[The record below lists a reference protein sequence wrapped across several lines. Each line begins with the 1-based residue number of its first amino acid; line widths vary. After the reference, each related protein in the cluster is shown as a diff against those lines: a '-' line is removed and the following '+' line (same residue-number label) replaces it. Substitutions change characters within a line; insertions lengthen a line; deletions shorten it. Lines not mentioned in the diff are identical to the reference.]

1 MEPPKNL
8 PINSHSF
15 FVKLLSIKQ
24 AIILSLHLDFVSLFA
39 AKLPLKQRAAH
50 ISYFLVLLFIL
61 SAGTVTAQ
69 YKVKGTVY
77 DSSRIYRIEAV
88 TVMSTGGRMT
98 ITDSMGRYQIT
109 VDEKDSIWF
118 SYLGKPTPKYPVLK
132 IADIN
137 QFDIAL
143 RLKSD
148 VMQEV
153 RIKSRSYRLD
163 SIQNRKD
170 YAKVFDFHR
179 PTVGSMTS
187 IGPTGA
193 GIDLDELIRL
203 FQFRKNKSMEKFR
216 ERLEEQERQKF
227 IDHRFNKVLVKRLT
241 GLDGDELNVFMLKY
255 RPSYAFAVTA
265 TEYDFQLYIKKCFGL
280 YKSPKSF

>member
-1 MEPPKNL
+1 ML
-8 PINSHSF
+8 HTRILF
-15 FVKLLSIKQ
+15 F
-24 AIILSLHLDFVSLFA
+24 F
-39 AKLPLKQRAAH
+39 
-50 ISYFLVLLFIL
+50 LFIL
-61 SAGTVTAQ
+61 FTGTVSAQ

-88 TVMSTGGRMT
+88 TVMSTGGKMT
-98 ITDSMGRYQIT
+98 MTDSMGHYQIPVT
-109 VDEKDSIWF
+109 EKDSIWF

-148 VMQEV
+148 IMQEV
-153 RIKSRSYRLD
+153 RIKSRSYRMD

-170 YAKVFDFHR
+170 YAKVFNFHR

-193 GIDLDELIRL
+193 GIDLDELIRV
-203 FQFRKNKSMEKFR
+203 FQFRKNRSMEKFR

-241 GLDGDELNVFMLKY
+241 NLDGDELNVFILRY
-255 RPSYAFAVTA
+255 RPSYAFTL
-265 TEYDFQLYIKKCFGL
+265 TDNEYDFQMYVKKCFEQ
-280 YKSPKSF
+280 YKSVKSF

>member
-1 MEPPKNL
+1 MKQNA
-8 PINSHSF
+8 IHIKF
-15 FVKLLSIKQ
+15 FIV
-24 AIILSLHLDFVSLFA
+24 
-39 AKLPLKQRAAH
+39 
-50 ISYFLVLLFIL
+50 FLLLFI
-61 SAGTVTAQ
+61 AGTAVAQ

-98 ITDSMGRYQIT
+98 MTDSLGRYQIA
-109 VDEKDSIWF
+109 VGEKDSIWF
-118 SYLGKPTPKYPVLK
+118 SFLGKPTPKYPVLK
-132 IADIN
+132 IADVS

-143 RLKSD
+143 QLKSD

-153 RIKSRSYRLD
+153 RIRSRSYRMD

-170 YAKVFDFHR
+170 YAKIFNFRR
-179 PTVGSMTS
+179 PTVGSMTT

-193 GIDLDELIRL
+193 AIDLDELIRV

-227 IDHRFNKVLVKRLT
+227 IDHRFNKAFVTTLTTLESTDLDVL
-241 GLDGDELNVFMLKY
+241 MLRC
-255 RPSYAFAVTA
+255 RPSYAFALTA
-265 TEYDFQLYIKKCFGL
+265 SEYDFQLYIKRSFEAF
-280 YKSPKSF
+280 KSPKTF

>member
-1 MEPPKNL
+1 MVL
-8 PINSHSF
+8 
-15 FVKLLSIKQ
+15 VTG
-24 AIILSLHLDFVSLFA
+24 AVS
-39 AKLPLKQRAAH
+39 
-50 ISYFLVLLFIL
+50 
-61 SAGTVTAQ
+61 AQ

-98 ITDSMGRYQIT
+98 VTDSMGRYQIT
-109 VDEKDSIWF
+109 VTEKDSIWF

-132 IADIN
+132 IADVT

-153 RIKSRSYRLD
+153 RIKNRSYRQD

-179 PTVGSMTS
+179 PNVASLTS

-193 GIDLDELIRL
+193 AIDLDELIRV
-203 FQFRKNKSMEKFR
+203 FQFRKNKSMEKFK

-227 IDHRFNKVLVKRLT
+227 VDHRFNKALVRRLT
-241 GLDGDELNVFMLKY
+241 NLDGSNLDVFMLKF
-255 RPSYAFAVTA
+255 RPSYAFALTA
-265 TEYDFQLYIKKCFGL
+265 GEYDFQMYIKKCFEL
-280 YKSPKSF
+280 FTPSKSF